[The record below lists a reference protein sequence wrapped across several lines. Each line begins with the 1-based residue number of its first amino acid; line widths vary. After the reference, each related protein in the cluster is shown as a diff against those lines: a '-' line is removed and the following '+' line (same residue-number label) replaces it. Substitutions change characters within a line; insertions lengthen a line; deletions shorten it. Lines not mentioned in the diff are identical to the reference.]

1 MTALS
6 TLAAPRRSPFRSFMQ
21 GGFEASSHRRRD
33 GRQLDVLAA
42 CRHDEFAGADYR
54 LLRQAGIRTARD
66 ALRWHRIETA
76 PGRYDWSSFL
86 PMLREARAA
95 GVQVVWDL
103 CHYGVPDGIDV
114 WSAAFVD
121 RFAAFCAAA
130 ARVAREEGHEAPIWC
145 PMNEISFWSWA
156 GGDKAAFYPCTD
168 GQGHAL
174 KRQLVRAA
182 IAGTEAA
189 RAVDSRARFMQ
200 PEPVIH
206 ITHHPDRPWD
216 QEQVELYRLA
226 QYQAWDMIA
235 GRLDPDLGGREDLL
249 DIVGVNFYFNN
260 QWVHEFETMGMGHRL
275 YRPFAG
281 MLREVHDR
289 YRRPLIVAET
299 GAEGANGPGW
309 LRYVAGEV
317 RAALRAGVPMQ
328 GLCIYPVMD
337 YPGWDDE
344 RHCPCGLIRT
354 DPSFRTRT
362 LDPALARQIEEEQ
375 TLLLPLI
382 DVPRWVVAAE

>member
-1 MTALS
+1 MTPP
-6 TLAAPRRSPFRSFMQ
+6 APRRSPFRSFMQ

-42 CRHDEFAGADYR
+42 TRHDELAGTDYR
-54 LLRQAGIRTARD
+54 LLRQAGIQTARD
-66 ALRWHRIETA
+66 ALRWHLIETA
-76 PGRYDWSSFL
+76 PGRYDWSSFV
-86 PMLREARAA
+86 PMLRAARAA

-103 CHYGVPDGIDV
+103 CHYGVPEGIDV
-114 WSAAFVD
+114 WSPAFVD
-121 RFAAFCAAA
+121 RFAAFCTTA
-130 ARVAREEGHEAPIWC
+130 ARIARDEGYEAPVWC

-156 GGDKAAFYPCTD
+156 GGDRNAFHPCGD
-168 GQGHAL
+168 GQGHAF

-189 RAVDSRARFMQ
+189 RAVDPRARFMQ
-200 PEPVIH
+200 PEPLIH

-216 QEQVELYRLA
+216 REQVERYRTA

-235 GRLDPDLGGREDLL
+235 GRLDADLGGREDLL

-275 YRPFAG
+275 YRPFAD

-299 GAEGANGPGW
+299 GAEGDNGPGW
-309 LRYVAGEV
+309 LRYVGGEV
-317 RAALRAGVPMQ
+317 RAALRAGVPVQ
-328 GLCIYPVMD
+328 GLCLYPVMD

-344 RHCPCGLIRT
+344 RHCPCGLIHT
-354 DPSFRTRT
+354 DADYRARS
-362 LDPALARQIEEEQ
+362 LDSALLRQIEEEQ
-375 TLLLPLI
+375 ALLLPLI
-382 DVPRWVVAAE
+382 ETPRWVAAAE